1 MGNFIAGHDTLT
13 LVRRI
18 GHRGAKGHAEENT
31 IASFEK
37 ALELGCDEVE
47 TDVWLMD
54 DGSLA
59 ISHDRPASTH
69 GLLTLDEVL
78 DFARGRMGV
87 NVELKSEGA
96 ERRAYETGAV
106 VGARL
111 AERRDD
117 SVYVSSFWWSALE
130 AVRES
135 ALSVRRAYLFA
146 SSPPRTSLIAEARAV
161 RLWGFHPNRAYVTPD
176 LVREAHAAGLSVQA
190 WTVNDPDEIARFTS
204 WGLDGLMSDYP
215 ERIPKG

>member
-1 MGNFIAGHDTLT
+1 M
-13 LVRRI
+13 RRI
-18 GHRGAKGHAEENT
+18 GHRGARGHGQENT

-47 TDVWLMD
+47 TDAWLMD
-54 DGSLA
+54 DGSLV

-69 GLLTLDEVL
+69 GLLTLNEVL

-87 NVELKSEGA
+87 NVELKAEGSDA
-96 ERRAYETGAV
+96 AAREIGAV
-106 VGARL
+106 VGVRL

-146 SSPPRTSLIAEARAV
+146 SSPPRPALIVEARAV
-161 RLWGFHPNRAYVTPD
+161 RLWGLHPNRAYVTAD
-176 LVREAHAAGLSVQA
+176 LIRDAHAGGLAVQA
-190 WTVNDPDEIARFTS
+190 WTVNDAQEIARFAA
-204 WGLDGLMSDYP
+204 WGIDGIMSDYP